1 MGLYLKQ
8 ARTADVVTLQPSVL
22 YRLSAEALLKMEAEE
37 PQTAA
42 ALHEWLARMLAE

>member
-8 ARTADVVTLQPSVL
+8 ALTADVVTLQPSVL

-42 ALHEWLARMLAE
+42 ALREWLARMLAE